1 MIKYWKK
8 GNELHIQKGF
18 EWGNDLTCVED
29 GVMGT
34 YVPMSDEEHIQRGY
48 KEITFDEASEMA
60 EIAGYDLE
68 EMVQEDEEE

>member
-8 GNELHIQKGF
+8 NDELHIQKGF
-18 EWGNDLTCVED
+18 KWGNDLTCVED

-34 YVPMSDEEHIQRGY
+34 YVPMTDEEHIKRGY
-48 KEITFDEASEMA
+48 KEITFEEASEMA

-68 EMVQEDEEE
+68 ELVQEEEE